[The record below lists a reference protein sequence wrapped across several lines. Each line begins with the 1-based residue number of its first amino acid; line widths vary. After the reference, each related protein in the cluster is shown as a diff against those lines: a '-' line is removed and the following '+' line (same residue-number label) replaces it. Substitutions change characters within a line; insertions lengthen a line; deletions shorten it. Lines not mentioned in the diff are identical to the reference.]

1 MKLSIL
7 VCLLAGLA
15 SELALAQE
23 SAAPSAPAVTMTA
36 VEKQFAESMNNVKMI
51 GFFTMGDSKELHD
64 DAYVI
69 EKIAKVAD
77 GQWNFSARI
86 QYGGR
91 DVKVTLKIPVQ
102 FAGDTPVINFIRQT
116 VPGMGTYDARVLF
129 YKGGYAGTW
138 GAGDHGGTMFGKI
151 VKNDDMPQDT
161 PLRLKKLPQ

>member
-1 MKLSIL
+1 MKQSFLA
-7 VCLLAGLA
+7 VLLAGVA
-15 SELALAQE
+15 FAQQPVPDN
-23 SAAPSAPAVTMTA
+23 AAPAVPLNA
-36 VEKQFAESMNNVKMI
+36 AEKAFFDSMNNVKMI
-51 GFFTMGDSKELHD
+51 GYFTVGDSKELHD

-91 DVKVTLKIPVQ
+91 DVRVTLKIPVQ

-116 VPGMGTYDARVLF
+116 VQGMGTYDARVLF

-151 VKNDDMPQDT
+151 VKNDDMPTDS
-161 PLRLKKLPQ
+161 PLRKPQ

>member
-1 MKLSIL
+1 MKMSM
-7 VCLLAGLA
+7 LLAMLLSLTA
-15 SELALAQE
+15 DVALAQDAP
-23 SAAPSAPAVTMTA
+23 AAAAVTMNA
-36 VEKQFAESMNNVKMI
+36 AEKAFFDSMNNVKMI
-51 GFFTMGDSKELHD
+51 GYFTMGDSKELHD

-91 DVKVTLKIPVQ
+91 DVKVTLKIPVM
-102 FAGDTPVINFIRQT
+102 FAGETPVINFIRQT

-151 VKNDDMPQDT
+151 VKIDAMPQDT
-161 PLRLKKLPQ
+161 PVKPK

>member
-1 MKLSIL
+1 MKLCFS
-7 VCLLAGLA
+7 VFLLAGVVF
-15 SELALAQE
+15 AQDATTLPG
-23 SAAPSAPAVTMTA
+23 SAASVSAVPTVPMNAA
-36 VEKQFAESMNNVKMI
+36 EKLFADSMNNVKMI
-51 GFFTMGDSKELHD
+51 GFFTVGDSKELHD

-116 VPGMGTYDARVLF
+116 VQGMGTYDARVLF

-151 VKNDDMPQDT
+151 VKIDAMPQDT
-161 PLRLKKLPQ
+161 PAKLK

>member
-1 MKLSIL
+1 MKLMML
-7 VCLLAGLA
+7 VSMLAGA
-15 SELALAQE
+15 ALGQDAT
-23 SAAPSAPAVTMTA
+23 APLPVPVAMTPA
-36 VEKQFAESMNNVKMI
+36 EKAFAESMDDVKMI
-51 GFFTMGDSKELHD
+51 GYFTVGDSKELHD

-69 EKIAKVAD
+69 EKIVKVAE

-116 VPGMGTYDARVLF
+116 VQGMGTYDARVLF
-129 YKGGYAGTW
+129 FKGGYAGTW

-151 VKNDDMPQDT
+151 IRNMPQDT
-161 PLRLKKLPQ
+161 PVKIQ

>member
-1 MKLSIL
+1 MKLS
-7 VCLLAGLA
+7 CLAALTTALLPLAF
-15 SELALAQE
+15 SQE
-23 SAAPSAPAVTMTA
+23 PTPPAAPVPMSA
-36 VEKQFAESMNNVKMI
+36 VEKQFEESMNNVKMI
-51 GFFTMGDSKELHD
+51 GFFTIGDSKDLHD

-91 DVKVTLKIPVQ
+91 DVKVTLKVPVQ

-116 VPGMGTYDARVLF
+116 VQGMGTYDARVLF

-151 VKNDDMPQDT
+151 VKIDTMPQDT
-161 PLRLKKLPQ
+161 PAKPK

>member
-1 MKLSIL
+1 MKLCLSVFFL
-7 VCLLAGLA
+7 ASLLLAQD
-15 SELALAQE
+15 AQP
-23 SAAPSAPAVTMTA
+23 PSATSPVSMSTA
-36 VEKQFAESMNNVKMI
+36 EKQFEESMNNVKMI
-51 GFFTMGDSKELHD
+51 GFFTLGDSKELHD

-69 EKIAKVAD
+69 EKIAKVAE

-91 DVKVTLKIPVQ
+91 DVKVTLKIPVL

-151 VKNDDMPQDT
+151 VKIDAMPQDT
-161 PLRLKKLPQ
+161 PAKSK

>member
-1 MKLSIL
+1 MKL
-7 VCLLAGLA
+7 CLSVFFLAGL
-15 SELALAQE
+15 LLAQD
-23 SAAPSAPAVTMTA
+23 AQPPSATSPVSMSTA
-36 VEKQFAESMNNVKMI
+36 EKQFEESMNNVKMI
-51 GFFTMGDSKELHD
+51 GFFTLGDSKELHD

-69 EKIAKVAD
+69 EKIAKVAE

-91 DVKVTLKIPVQ
+91 DVKVTLKIPVL

-151 VKNDDMPQDT
+151 VKIDAMPQDT
-161 PLRLKKLPQ
+161 PAKSK

>member
-1 MKLSIL
+1 MKL
-7 VCLLAGLA
+7 CLSVFILAGIVF
-15 SELALAQE
+15 AQDA
-23 SAAPSAPAVTMTA
+23 AAPPVTLPVPPPVPMSP
-36 VEKQFAESMNNVKMI
+36 VEKQFEESMNNVKMI
-51 GFFTMGDSKELHD
+51 GFFTVGDTKELHD

-116 VPGMGTYDARVLF
+116 V
-129 YKGGYAGTW
+129 
-138 GAGDHGGTMFGKI
+138 
-151 VKNDDMPQDT
+151 Q
-161 PLRLKKLPQ
+161 

>member
-1 MKLSIL
+1 MKLSVL
-7 VCLLAGLA
+7 AGLLAGSFA
-15 SELALAQE
+15 FAQDTT
-23 SAAPSAPAVTMTA
+23 AQPSASAVPMNTA
-36 VEKQFAESMNNVKMI
+36 EQAFAESMNNVKMI
-51 GFFTMGDSKELHD
+51 GFFTLGDSKELHD

-69 EKIAKVAD
+69 DKIAKVAD

-91 DVKVTLKIPVQ
+91 DVKVTLKIPVM

-151 VKNDDMPQDT
+151 VKNDAMPQDT
-161 PLRLKKLPQ
+161 AVKPK

>member
-1 MKLSIL
+1 MKLCLSVFFL
-7 VCLLAGLA
+7 ASLLLAQD
-15 SELALAQE
+15 AQP
-23 SAAPSAPAVTMTA
+23 PSATSPVSMSTA
-36 VEKQFAESMNNVKMI
+36 EKQFEESMNNVKMI
-51 GFFTMGDSKELHD
+51 GFFTLGDSKELHD

-69 EKIAKVAD
+69 EKIAKVAE

-91 DVKVTLKIPVQ
+91 DVKVTLKIPVM

-151 VKNDDMPQDT
+151 VKNDAMPQDT
-161 PLRLKKLPQ
+161 AVKPK

>member
-1 MKLSIL
+1 MKLMML
-7 VCLLAGLA
+7 VSVLAGV
-15 SELALAQE
+15 ALSQDVP
-23 SAAPSAPAVTMTA
+23 APVPMTPA
-36 VEKQFAESMNNVKMI
+36 EKAFAESMDDVKMI
-51 GFFTMGDSKELHD
+51 GYFTIGDSKELHD

-69 EKIAKVAD
+69 EKIVKVAE

-116 VPGMGTYDARVLF
+116 VQGMGTYDARVLF
-129 YKGGYAGTW
+129 FKGGYAGTW

-151 VKNDDMPQDT
+151 VRNIPQDT
-161 PLRLKKLPQ
+161 PVKPVRIQ

>member
-1 MKLSIL
+1 MKLCLSVFFL
-7 VCLLAGLA
+7 ASLLLAQD
-15 SELALAQE
+15 AQP
-23 SAAPSAPAVTMTA
+23 PSATSPVSMSTA
-36 VEKQFAESMNNVKMI
+36 EKQFEESMNNVKMI
-51 GFFTMGDSKELHD
+51 GIFTLGDSKELHD

-69 EKIAKVAD
+69 EKIAKVAE

-91 DVKVTLKIPVQ
+91 DVKVTLKIPVL

-151 VKNDDMPQDT
+151 VKIDAMPQDT
-161 PLRLKKLPQ
+161 PAKSK

>member
-1 MKLSIL
+1 MKLCLSVFFL
-7 VCLLAGLA
+7 ASLLLAQD
-15 SELALAQE
+15 AQP
-23 SAAPSAPAVTMTA
+23 PSATSPVSMSTA
-36 VEKQFAESMNNVKMI
+36 EKQFEESINNVKMI
-51 GFFTMGDSKELHD
+51 GFFTLGDSKELHD

-77 GQWNFSARI
+77 GQWSFSARI

-91 DVKVTLKIPVQ
+91 DVKVTLKIPVL

-151 VKNDDMPQDT
+151 VKIDAMPQDT
-161 PLRLKKLPQ
+161 PAKSK

>member
-1 MKLSIL
+1 MKLSAVVL
-7 VCLLAGLA
+7 LLAGWFSNVA
-15 SELALAQE
+15 FSQE
-23 SAAPSAPAVTMTA
+23 TTAPPSAPPVAMNA
-36 VEKQFAESMNNVKMI
+36 AEKVFAESMNNVKML
-51 GFFTMGDSKELHD
+51 GYFTVGDSKDLHD

-69 EKIAKVAD
+69 EKIVKVAD

-116 VPGMGTYDARVLF
+116 VAGMGTYDARVLF

-151 VKNDDMPQDT
+151 VKSDTPQDT
-161 PLRLKKLPQ
+161 PTKLR

>member
-1 MKLSIL
+1 MKVSIL
-7 VCLLAGLA
+7 VWLLAG
-15 SELALAQE
+15 SFALAQDTP
-23 SAAPSAPAVTMTA
+23 APPSAPTVLMNAA
-36 VEKQFAESMNNVKMI
+36 EQAFADSMNNVKMI
-51 GFFTMGDSKELHD
+51 GFFTLGDSKELHD

-77 GQWNFSARI
+77 GQWSFTARI

-151 VKNDDMPQDT
+151 LKNDAMPQDT
-161 PLRLKKLPQ
+161 AVKPK

>member
-1 MKLSIL
+1 MKPCLSVFFLAGI
-7 VCLLAGLA
+7 LLA
-15 SELALAQE
+15 QDT
-23 SAAPSAPAVTMTA
+23 SAPLSAPAVPMSA
-36 VEKQFAESMNNVKMI
+36 AEKQFEESMNNVKMI
-51 GFFTMGDSKELHD
+51 GFFTLGDSKELHD

-77 GQWNFSARI
+77 GQWSFSARI

-151 VKNDDMPQDT
+151 VKIEAMPQDT
-161 PLRLKKLPQ
+161 PAKVK

>member
-1 MKLSIL
+1 MKLCLSVFFLAGI
-7 VCLLAGLA
+7 LLAQD
-15 SELALAQE
+15 AQPPSATPPVSM
-23 SAAPSAPAVTMTA
+23 SAA
-36 VEKQFAESMNNVKMI
+36 EKQFEESMNNVKMI
-51 GFFTMGDSKELHD
+51 GFFTLGDSKELHD

-77 GQWNFSARI
+77 GQWSFSARI

-151 VKNDDMPQDT
+151 VKNDMPQDT
-161 PLRLKKLPQ
+161 PNAIK